1 MPWHCSALSRCGG
14 FCSVWSSGTRR
25 KLTLQVTA
33 LLDMPRAEWLCRSY
47 DERAVLI
54 TRSGRPSFWPSNAE
68 AHFRS
73 GALKS
78 VGVDRRHVDF
88 VFAREEPKLRG
99 GLVAWNGLGTRLV
112 PVLDRYVVFDD
123 SSDRRTIDLRCGSI
137 PLEIDRRDGV
147 GFHYVDAVA
156 ARGLFGQDR
165 RLRRPRCITRVS
177 SLRASDAELEFSR

>member
-1 MPWHCSALSRCGG
+1 MSEAEATPEEEHEPKAETLKPKKPPRLAPEGIRTFTVVGGSFSLPWHCSALSRCGG
-14 FCSVWSSGTRR
+14 FCSVWSPGTRR

-88 VFAREEPKLRG
+88 VFAREEPKLR
-99 GLVAWNGLGTRLV
+99 
-112 PVLDRYVVFDD
+112 
-123 SSDRRTIDLRCGSI
+123 
-137 PLEIDRRDGV
+137 
-147 GFHYVDAVA
+147 
-156 ARGLFGQDR
+156 
-165 RLRRPRCITRVS
+165 
-177 SLRASDAELEFSR
+177 